1 MATKTGRSDGG
12 AEPVKY
18 LTGGWRVRGSVPE
31 QAPFSW
37 LDASGDQLTM
47 LLLRFPRQH
56 QKPRP
61 TLTSTQSVCSQRAP
75 KKRRVSLRPE
85 VRSTSGRQPMTRPA
99 RVGST
104 ELRSCSPGLAGPCSE
119 ARSLPEIFSNNL

>member
-18 LTGGWRVRGSVPE
+18 LTQVEGARRRPGASTV
-31 QAPFSW
+31 FW

-75 KKRRVSLRPE
+75 KKRRVSVRPE
-85 VRSTSGRQPMTRPA
+85 GGKVHFGTPTYDAPGEGRIHRASKLLARLGRTMFRSKILT
-99 RVGST
+99 
-104 ELRSCSPGLAGPCSE
+104 
-119 ARSLPEIFSNNL
+119 